1 MFSVSINPTYL
12 CNFNCD
18 FCYLSKEQL
27 RDRTKATHGQ
37 IMRRLEEIDVP
48 ISHVDLYGGEIGLL
62 PDEYLNKLIDDIKAE
77 YNPTISI
84 ITNLSAVREVFL
96 RDDIELSVS
105 YDFDAREKQQIVL
118 TNMMM
123 LTRPFSVLTLASEK
137 VINTDVDFMIS
148 TFNTLTNLK
157 CVEIKPFSSTTHRDQ
172 RVTDLEF
179 EEFIK
184 EWIDNPQEK
193 KWQFLNQDKIEDC
206 LDGNYNAFSDDHVY
220 ITPSGNFGVLDF
232 DLLGNEHFTELTSF
246 DKYKKWAQREKTA
259 GVSDICKNCKYF
271 GGCLTEHYKY
281 VENLNY
287 GCNGYKGLLDWY
299 DEGLESETDGVS
311 RDVR

>member
-1 MFSVSINPTYL
+1 MFSVSINPTYF

-37 IMRRLEEIDVP
+37 IMRRLEEIDQP

-62 PDEYLNKLIDDIKAE
+62 ADEYLNVLIDDIKKE

-84 ITNLSAVREVFL
+84 ITNLSAVRDVFL

-148 TFNTLTNLK
+148 TFNTLGNLK
-157 CVEIKPFSSTTHRDQ
+157 CVEIKPFSSTTHRTQ
-172 RVTDLEF
+172 KVTDLQF

-184 EWIDNPQEK
+184 EWIDNPIEK
-193 KWQFLNQDKIEDC
+193 KWQFLNQDKIEEC
-206 LDGNYNAFSDDHVY
+206 LDGTYNAFSDDHVY

-232 DLLGNEHFTELTSF
+232 DLLGNEYFTELTSF
-246 DKYKKWAQREKTA
+246 EQYKKWAQREKTS
-259 GVSDICKNCKYF
+259 GVSDICKECKYF

-281 VENLNY
+281 VEDLKN

-311 RDVR
+311 CDVG

>member
-1 MFSVSINPTYL
+1 MFSVSINPTYF

-27 RDRTKATHGQ
+27 RDRKRATHGQ
-37 IMRRLEEIDVP
+37 IMRRLSEIDVP

-62 PDEYLNKLIDDIKAE
+62 PDEFLNKLIDDIKSE

-84 ITNLSAVREVFL
+84 ITNLSAVRDVFL

-105 YDFDAREKQQIVL
+105 YDFDAREKQHIVL

-137 VINTDVDFMIS
+137 VINTDVNFMIS
-148 TFNTLTNLK
+148 TFNSLMNLK
-157 CVEIKPFSSTTHRDQ
+157 CVEIKPFSSTTHRNQ
-172 RVTDLEF
+172 KVTDLQF

-184 EWIDNPQEK
+184 EWIDSPIEK
-193 KWQFLNQDKIEDC
+193 NWQFINQDKIEDC
-206 LDGNYNAFSDDHVY
+206 LDGNYNAFSDNHVY

-232 DLLGNEHFTELTSF
+232 DLLGNEYFTELKTF
-246 DKYKKWAQREKTA
+246 DEYRAWTEKEKTA
-259 GVSDICKNCKYF
+259 GISDICKNCKYF
-271 GGCLTEHYKY
+271 GGCLTEHYRY
-281 VENLNY
+281 VTDLTN

-299 DEGLESETDGVS
+299 DEGLES
-311 RDVR
+311 

>member
-1 MFSVSINPTYL
+1 MFSVSINPTYF

-62 PDEYLNKLIDDIKAE
+62 PDEYLNKLIDDIKSE

-137 VINTDVDFMIS
+137 VINTNVDFMIS
-148 TFNTLTNLK
+148 TFNALSNLK

-246 DKYKKWAQREKTA
+246 NKYKKWAQKEKTA

-281 VENLNY
+281 VEDLKN

>member
-1 MFSVSINPTYL
+1 MLFRS
-12 CNFNCD
+12 D

-299 DEGLESETDGVS
+299 DEGLESETEGVS

>member
-1 MFSVSINPTYL
+1 MFSVSINPTYF

-287 GCNGYKGLLDWY
+287 CCNGYKGLLDWY
-299 DEGLESETDGVS
+299 DEGLESETEGVS